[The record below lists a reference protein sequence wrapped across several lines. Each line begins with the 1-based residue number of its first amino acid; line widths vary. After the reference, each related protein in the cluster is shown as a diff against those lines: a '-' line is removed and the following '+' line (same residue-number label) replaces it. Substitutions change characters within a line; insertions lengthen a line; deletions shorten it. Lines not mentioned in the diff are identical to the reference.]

1 MKILHH
7 VDDDGFCSAAIVNWL
22 IKPYGVNLTDEDC
35 ILYNYNGPINIPEFK
50 EGEYV
55 YIVDISLDN
64 EVFKFIKEAVR
75 NKCRVLHIDHHKT
88 TIEWLNNCKG
98 TQKRVLDKITKFYN
112 TKVSASMLCY
122 IYSSASAYLNQ
133 NNNINFFIDQDTFYV
148 NDAPEE
154 TTAKGINGPVPHKIP
169 PIVMYVDDYDTSA
182 DTKKL
187 LDEIKSY
194 CISNRYE
201 FVFFCRD
208 VEDVYWGKRVNKS
221 EKIRMAASFNEKHQI
236 NSIKESQLRRIRYI
250 KNSSNILSILDK
262 YLTKKR

>member
-1 MKILHH
+1 MNKLIL
-7 VDDDGFCSAAIVNWL
+7 FCVETTPQAN
-22 IKPYGVNLTDEDC
+22 TDY
-35 ILYNYNGPINIPEFK
+35 LYI
-50 EGEYV
+50 
-55 YIVDISLDN
+55 
-64 EVFKFIKEAVR
+64 
-75 NKCRVLHIDHHKT
+75 
-88 TIEWLNNCKG
+88 KG
-98 TQKRVLDKITKFYN
+98 TIKRFYEE
-112 TKVSASMLCY
+112 
-122 IYSSASAYLNQ
+122 
-133 NNNINFFIDQDTFYV
+133 NN
-148 NDAPEE
+148 
-154 TTAKGINGPVPHKIP
+154 K
-169 PIVMYVDDYDTSA
+169 IVMRPVFLKSKTRYKDRAVVNKIEGQMRNFPNEDVTVIYCIDVDDYDTSA